1 MLQNELL
8 FFEQLTWRKST
19 SVSPESVDVLAEQAA
34 LYPELDLVKC
44 HMLASIFR
52 AFPEV
57 TMQQLGE
64 IARILQP

>member
-1 MLQNELL
+1 MHNELL

-19 SVSPESVDVLAEQAA
+19 SVCPESVDVLAEQAC

-44 HMLASIFR
+44 HMIASIFR
-52 AFPEV
+52 AFPKV
-57 TMQQLGE
+57 NMQQLGE